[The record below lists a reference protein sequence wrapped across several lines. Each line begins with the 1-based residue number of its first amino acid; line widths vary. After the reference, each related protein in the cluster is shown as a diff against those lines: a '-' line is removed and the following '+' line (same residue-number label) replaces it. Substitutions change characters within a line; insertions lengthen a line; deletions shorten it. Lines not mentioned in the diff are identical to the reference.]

1 MGGEENGGR
10 QELECLQKNYKSA
23 KKMQN
28 KPSKMNLAPWCYE
41 WDGKMD

>member
-10 QELECLQKNYKSA
+10 QELEYLQKNYKSA

-28 KPSKMNLAPWCYE
+28 MTKTLS
-41 WDGKMD
+41 